1 MLTGLAT
8 PAMTPFSN
16 TRLRKDAPA
25 SGSTRRMFAV
35 LCVALLWL
43 AAPFASAGE
52 LSDADKMSIRDT
64 IKAQLDAFKIDDAET
79 AYGYAA
85 PHIQKMTG
93 TPAAF
98 LKMVRASYDPVYRP
112 RAVFFQDITM
122 MDGVPAQ
129 RVLLMDRNG
138 SPVLAVYPMERQ
150 DDGTWRIAGCML
162 YRGNARML

>member
-1 MLTGLAT
+1 M
-8 PAMTPFSN
+8 
-16 TRLRKDAPA
+16 
-25 SGSTRRMFAV
+25 
-35 LCVALLWL
+35 
-43 AAPFASAGE
+43 
-52 LSDADKMSIRDT
+52 SDADKMSIRDT
-64 IKAQLDAFKIDDAET
+64 VQAQLDAIKVDDAET
-79 AYGYAA
+79 AYHYAA

-98 LKMVRASYDPVYRP
+98 LQMVRHSYDPVYRP

-150 DDGTWRIAGCML
+150 DDGSWRIAGCML